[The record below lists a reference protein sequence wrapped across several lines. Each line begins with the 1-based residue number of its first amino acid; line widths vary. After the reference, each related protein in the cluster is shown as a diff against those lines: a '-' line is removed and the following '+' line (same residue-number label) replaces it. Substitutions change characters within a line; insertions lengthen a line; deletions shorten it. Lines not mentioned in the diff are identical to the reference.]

1 MNRLSNADFDN
12 QLIER
17 LACITPPDDEML
29 RINPW
34 TEPINTITW
43 GLIFSTLHLNFLYLQ
58 YILPTIGIL
67 FVYLGF
73 RSLRHINQWFRI
85 AWIISIVQMVLQL
98 VYLANIS
105 LPVSDPEQN
114 LVIAMAISSSFYL
127 ALFLV
132 FRKAIKEVFLA
143 AKDKPN
149 RDPLL
154 WASLWVVL
162 VSICA
167 IPPLST
173 NIMIVVPLLVFYFLI
188 LRSLFR
194 LGADLANVGY
204 CLINSPVKTSKHWI
218 GIGYLLFCLL
228 LVVGC
233 SIYANHI
240 TLDATRYPMA
250 KTTEAVSTL
259 SALGAPASCLAILSA
274 ENLSLLEETTQ
285 VEVDKSDLNF
295 PTSAGPNLSGL
306 NATTVF
312 FRQPNNDLYII
323 VFFQRKKGSAVWNDG
338 FYISSPEAFTLLEGS
353 LIYEKDGIRYHA
365 PIPRLYSGWISVT
378 DFFGVSDVKGITGGV
393 SYPFNTEKQQGY
405 VLYYQ
410 SAEVSEY
417 AWSGFN
423 YSHYFTPI
431 RLPYRTPE
439 QMLIDGVGN
448 SANHYADCMP
458 PVK

>member
-1 MNRLSNADFDN
+1 MSKSPNTKFDDKIIE
-12 QLIER
+12 QLVAFE
-17 LACITPPDDEML
+17 PHDDDVEQV
-29 RINPW
+29 NPW

-73 RSLRHINQWFRI
+73 RSLRHVNQWFRV
-85 AWIISIVQMVLQL
+85 AWILSIVQMVLQL

-105 LPVSDPEQN
+105 LPVSDSEQN

-143 AKDKPN
+143 AKDTPN

-173 NIMIVVPLLVFYFLI
+173 NLMIVVPLLVFYFFI

-194 LGADLANVGY
+194 VGKDLANVGY

-240 TLDATRYPMA
+240 PLDATRYPMA
-250 KTTEAVSTL
+250 KNTEAVSTL
-259 SALGAPASCLAILSA
+259 SSLGAPASCLEILSA
-274 ENLSLLEETTQ
+274 ENLALLEETTQ
-285 VEVDKSDLNF
+285 VEVDRSVLNF
-295 PTSAGPNLSGL
+295 PTSA
-306 NATTVF
+306 NAITVF
-312 FRQPNNDLYII
+312 FRQPNKDLYII
-323 VFFQRKKGSAVWNDG
+323 VFFQRTRGSAVWNDG
-338 FYISSPEAFTLLEGS
+338 FYISSPESFTLLEGS

-423 YSHYFTPI
+423 YSHFFTPI

-439 QMLIDGVGN
+439 QMLLDGVGN
-448 SANHYADCMP
+448 SSNHYADCMP